1 MKCRSKLI
9 IEQAIQR
16 DEKKLINYL
25 TKFLGDADTARDI
38 AQSAFLRTWE
48 YAEKSQIDNPTGFL
62 FKTAT
67 NLAKN
72 EIRRRVR
79 HNLRYIGTG
88 AYSEDELDQE
98 LASLLPNPERHASLR
113 EDVDII
119 SAAIH
124 DLPKRPRIAF
134 VLNRFEGLS
143 YKEISVV
150 LSVSESSVE
159 KYIMSALKKLRLI
172 LKNSDSFQRQDCHDD
187 NNKTLRKRTLAKS
200 LFAELSI

>member
-1 MKCRSKLI
+1 MNCRSRLI
-9 IEQAIQR
+9 VEKAIQR

-48 YAEKSQIDNPTGFL
+48 YAERSQIDNPTGFL

-79 HNLRYIGTG
+79 HNLRYVGTG

-134 VLNRFEGLS
+134 LLNRFEGLS
-143 YKEISVV
+143 YKEISGV
-150 LSVSESSVE
+150 LGVSESSVE
-159 KYIMSALKKLRLI
+159 KYIMNALKILRI
-172 LKNSDSFQRQDCHDD
+172 TLKNEESFRKQDCKDD
-187 NNKTLRKRTLAKS
+187 NHKVLRKRTLANS